1 MEKEIISQL
10 SQVKA
15 LTPMME
21 QYREIKEHHNDHI
34 LMYRLG
40 DFYEMFFEDAVL
52 ASRELELTLTSRDC
66 GDEKRAAMCG
76 VPFFKADDYIGQ
88 LVDKGYKVA
97 ICEQVEDP
105 ALAKGLVRRDV
116 IRIVTPGTVTDSA
129 HLAENCNNYLCA
141 VCFAED
147 AVSLAFADISTGA
160 VFATTLENSKD
171 LARMEAELG
180 AYGPKEVLLNCKE
193 AEAAPLCRFLTARL
207 QAYVNAGREDLFDVD
222 KARLALRATFGDRA
236 RGLVQPTAIGA
247 VGAMLA
253 YIRETQKVEPTF
265 LKELNVYKSGQ
276 FMELDLSTQR
286 NLELTQNMRDKK
298 TKGTLLWVLDRTCT
312 AMGGRELRCA
322 LRQPLYDIS
331 AISHRQTA
339 VREFFE
345 DFLFREEVK
354 RYLSQILDIER
365 LTARA
370 VYGTAN
376 AKDLRALAQSLK
388 PLPLIRSLLSKAQG
402 AALARLYYEM
412 DPLDDLARLLDMALV
427 DEPPFTVRE
436 GGMIRDGFNADVDT
450 YRSVQSNGTDWMR
463 EIERKEI
470 EATGIRNLKVGYNRV
485 FGYYI
490 EVTKSQ
496 IEQVPD
502 HYIRKQTLANCER
515 YITQELKEMEAA
527 VLGASDKLCAL
538 EYDIFCELRKA
549 VADRSADLQ
558 RTAAQIAQLDLY
570 RSLAE
575 VAAENNY
582 VCPEVD
588 TSDVV
593 DIREGRHPVVE
604 KFMTDSYFVPN
615 DTYLDVCDNRM
626 MLITGPN
633 MAGKSTYMRQVA
645 LIVLMAQI
653 GSFVPAQSARVGM
666 ADRIFTRVGASDD
679 LASGQSTFMLEMTE
693 VANILRHATKHS
705 LVIYDEVGRGT
716 STYDGMSIARAV
728 VEYTASPKIGARS
741 LFATHYH
748 ELTDMEGG
756 CEGVVNYH
764 IAAKKRGEDIVFLRK
779 ILRGATDDSYGI
791 EVAKLAGVPSA
802 VVKRAR
808 QVLAEIEQ
816 NEPAPKVRAA
826 APAAEAPMPDMLMQL
841 QKTEAEEVADAL
853 RKADLNTLTPLEAMN
868 LLFALKKKLST

>member
-1 MEKEIISQL
+1 MEKEKIIIKEL
-10 SQVKA
+10 SQVKV

-21 QYREIKEHHNDHI
+21 QYRDVKMEHRDHI

-40 DFYEMFFEDAVL
+40 DFYEMFFEDAVT
-52 ASRELELTLTSRDC
+52 ASKVLELTLTSREC
-66 GDEKRAAMCG
+66 GDDKRAAMCG
-76 VPFFKADDYIGQ
+76 VPFFKSDEYIGK
-88 LVDKGYKVA
+88 LVEKGYKVA

-105 ALAKGLVRRDV
+105 ALAKGLVKRDV
-116 IRIVTPGTVTDSA
+116 VRIVTPGTVTDSE
-129 HLAENCNNYLCA
+129 HLQENCNNYLGSI
-141 VCFAED
+141 CFGEGET
-147 AVSLAFADISTGA
+147 SLAFADISTGA
-160 VFATTLENSKD
+160 VYATTLASDKD
-171 LARMEAELG
+171 FGRMEAEC
-180 AYGPKEVLLNCKE
+180 ASYTPKEVLLNC
-193 AEAAPLCRFLTARL
+193 AEADAPRLCQFLRVRQGAYVTANRADLYDMNRARL
-207 QAYVNAGREDLFDVD
+207 S
-222 KARLALRATFGDRA
+222 LRAVFGERA
-236 RGLVQPTAIGA
+236 QSLTKATAVAA
-247 VGAMLA
+247 VGALLA
-253 YIRETQKVEPTF
+253 YIK
-265 LKELNVYKSGQ
+265 LNVYQSGQ
-276 FMELDLSTQR
+276 FMELDLATMR
-286 NLELTQNMRDKK
+286 NLEITQNMRDKK
-298 TKGTLLWVLDRTCT
+298 EKGTLLWVLDRTCT
-312 AMGGRELRCA
+312 AMGARALRGA
-322 LRQPLYDIS
+322 LRQPLCDVS
-331 AISHRQTA
+331 AISHRQSA
-339 VREFFE
+339 VAELYGN
-345 DFLFREEVK
+345 FLFREELK
-354 RYLSQILDIER
+354 RQLSEILDIER

-376 AKDLRALAQSLK
+376 GKDLRSLADSLK
-388 PLPLIRSLLSKAQG
+388 PLPAVRALLSGVKSPT
-402 AALARLYYEM
+402 LMRLYDNM
-412 DPLDDLARLLDMALV
+412 DPLEDLANLLDCALV
-427 DEPPFTVRE
+427 DTPPFTIRE
-436 GGMIRDGFNADVDT
+436 GGIIRDGFSADVDT
-450 YRSVQSNGTDWMR
+450 YRTIQKGGTDWMR

-470 EATGIRNLKVGYNRV
+470 EETGIRTLKVGYNRV

-496 IEQVPD
+496 IDQVPD
-502 HYIRKQTLANCER
+502 RYVRKQTLANCER
-515 YITQELKEMEAA
+515 YITQELKEMESE

-538 EYDIFCELRKA
+538 EYDLFCELRRE
-549 VADRSADLQ
+549 VADRCADLQ
-558 RTAAQIAQLDLY
+558 AVAAQIAELDFY

-588 TSDVV
+588 ASNVIDVK
-593 DIREGRHPVVE
+593 EGRHPVVE
-604 KFMTDSYFVPN
+604 KFVQDSYFVPN
-615 DTYLDVCDNRM
+615 DTYLDVANNRM

-645 LIVLMAQI
+645 LIVLMAQV
-653 GSFVPAQSARVGM
+653 GSFVPAKSARIGI

-693 VANILRHATKHS
+693 VANILHHATKHS

-748 ELTDMEGG
+748 ELTDMEGV

-779 ILRGATDDSYGI
+779 IVRGATDDSYGI

-808 QVLAEIEQ
+808 QVLSEIEQ
-816 NEPAPKVRAA
+816 NASLPKAAPKVS
-826 APAAEAPMPDMLMQL
+826 APAPDTFDMFAQL
-841 QKTEAEEVADAL
+841 QKSEADEVADEL